1 VSNLNKLNKII
12 DRAFTKKETLSFG
25 VNFLDRA
32 LIGICKNDLI
42 VVTAPTGSGKTELVS
57 KIAESNI
64 MAEKRVLFFALEAE
78 EDEILSRTTYR
89 VAANIFWKELNSIP
103 NKFPRY
109 SDWYHGTSDPGFR
122 KYAELAKKKMEP
134 YVENINYIY
143 REKELTI
150 KNFEQIVGIH
160 KDSTDLI
167 IVDHL
172 NYFDT
177 DDTNEIRAISDVMK
191 GLRDTAL
198 IYGIP
203 IILVCHMRKKD
214 NRLKKLVPDIDD
226 IHGTSNIAKIAT
238 KVILVSKEIRP
249 EKRIN
254 KFLSPTYFRIGK
266 YRVDGDVIR
275 YVGLV
280 NFNVQKNDYDENFD
294 LGFLNY
300 EETEFNEI
308 KIEDRPTWC
317 IGS

>member
-1 VSNLNKLNKII
+1 MSNLDRLDKII
-12 DRAFTKKETLSFG
+12 DRAFIKKDTLSFG
-25 VNFLDRA
+25 VNYLDRA
-32 LIGICKNDLI
+32 LVGICKNDLI
-42 VVTAPTGSGKTELVS
+42 VITAPTGSGKTELVS
-57 KIAESNI
+57 KIAEANI
-64 MAEKRVLFFALEAE
+64 MAKKRVLFFALEAE

-89 VAANIFWKELNSIP
+89 VATNIFWNEYTSLP

-122 KYAELAKKKMEP
+122 KYAELAKEKMAP
-134 YVENINYIY
+134 YIERVNYIY
-143 REKELTI
+143 RETEFTI
-150 KNFEQIVGIH
+150 KNFMQTVGIH

-172 NYFDT
+172 NYFDS
-177 DDTNEIRAISDVMK
+177 DDTNEVRAVSEAMK

-214 NRLKKLVPDIDD
+214 NRSKKLVPDLDD

-238 KVILVSKEIRP
+238 KVILVSKETDI
-249 EKRIN
+249 EKRPN

-266 YRVDGDVIR
+266 HRVDGDVTR

-280 NFNVQKNDYDENFD
+280 NFNIQKNDYEETFT
-294 LGFLNY
+294 LGALNY
-300 EETEFNEI
+300 EETEL
-308 KIEDRPTWC
+308 KIIADKDYPAWC
-317 IGS
+317 F